1 MTINKRAAFRRQ
13 RMGASRAIA
22 IVLAMMAA
30 GCGGDSPSA
39 PTPTPTVEPGNPV
52 RVVVF
57 YDEDGNRQLDGNER
71 ARLPHVSVEVSGRR
85 GETEVLT
92 GHGVV
97 NGVPA
102 GQHTVSIDA
111 ATLPPFYVAGP
122 VRSVTVPTSAEVELA
137 ATLRI
142 GNNRPNVYMAFGDS
156 ITAGDGSSDG
166 NGYPTLLE
174 QRLRGYFGR
183 GSVINRGAT
192 ATRSTEGVGR
202 IQRNLGLTNPAYT
215 LILYG
220 TNDWNQSA
228 CNSDITTCFTQA
240 SFRSMIQQTKAN
252 GSLPIVSTIIP
263 CNTGFNAN
271 APPDRNER
279 IQQMNAQIRSL
290 AQTEG
295 VPVAESYN
303 AFITAAAGN
312 LRSLFVDHIHP
323 NDTGH
328 DLIAQSFYEAITR
341 ATGGNAASFGEPPEI
356 AFAPSRFKKAGS
368 EGRIPFA
375 PIFPETSIGARP
387 LDIRPLDRD

>member
-1 MTINKRAAFRRQ
+1 MLLPI
-13 RMGASRAIA
+13 
-22 IVLAMMAA
+22 A
-30 GCGGDSPSA
+30 GCGGGSPTTPSTPA
-39 PTPTPTVEPGNPV
+39 PTVGGDLNVT
-52 RVVVF
+52 VF
-57 YDEDGNRQLDGNER
+57 YDENGNGVVDPGEG
-71 ARLPHVSVEVSGRR
+71 ARLPDVMVEAGGKNGKTVKGSGR
-85 GETEVLT
+85 GTISA
-92 GHGVV
+92 
-97 NGVPA
+97 VP
-102 GQHTVSIDA
+102 GGSQSVSIRASSLPAYYRAGA
-111 ATLPPFYVAGP
+111 AVTVTLPQD
-122 VRSVTVPTSAEVELA
+122 
-137 ATLRI
+137 
-142 GNNRPNVYMAFGDS
+142 NNREILLPVTLSIGTNRANLYFAFGDS
-156 ITAGDGSSDG
+156 ITDGDGSSNHDG
-166 NGYPTLLE
+166 YRGRLEMRLVQQLNRANVNANGNQGTTSAE
-174 QRLRGYFGR
+174 GAARIANWLRDFR
-183 GSVINRGAT
+183 
-192 ATRSTEGVGR
+192 
-202 IQRNLGLTNPAYT
+202 PAYM